1 MGMFQK
7 IKAYLNEDDAEYDAL
22 IEKKKGILE

>member
-7 IKAYLNEDDAEYDAL
+7 IKAYLNEDDGEAGRGKSGAERTC
-22 IEKKKGILE
+22 